1 MDQFCKTIQLDLGNR
16 IVELQMTP
24 QLVDMIVK
32 SFSLSSPEEITES
45 HVKYYLINGMRNALE
60 TTCETVTT

>member
-1 MDQFCKTIQLDLGNR
+1 MDQFCKTIQLDLGDR
-16 IVELQMTP
+16 VVELQMTQ
-24 QLVDMIVK
+24 QLVDSITR
-32 SFSLSSPEEITES
+32 SFSLDSSDDITES